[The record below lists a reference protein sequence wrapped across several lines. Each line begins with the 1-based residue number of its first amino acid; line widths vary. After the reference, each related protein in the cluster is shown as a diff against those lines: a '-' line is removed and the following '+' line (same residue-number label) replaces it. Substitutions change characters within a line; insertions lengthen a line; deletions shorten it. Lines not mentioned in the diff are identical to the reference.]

1 MRIAPSIRGAA
12 QKIVNGLLSSLN
24 KCVSLF
30 NSKIEFPEIRN
41 LAEFATMDIDE
52 IVLVGGSTRV
62 PRVKEW
68 LKEYFNKDEIL

>member
-1 MRIAPSIRGAA
+1 MKLKDEEEAP
-12 QKIVNGLLSSLN
+12 QQ
-24 KCVSLF
+24 
-30 NSKIEFPEIRN
+30 N
-41 LAEFATMDIDE
+41 LAEFASMDIDE